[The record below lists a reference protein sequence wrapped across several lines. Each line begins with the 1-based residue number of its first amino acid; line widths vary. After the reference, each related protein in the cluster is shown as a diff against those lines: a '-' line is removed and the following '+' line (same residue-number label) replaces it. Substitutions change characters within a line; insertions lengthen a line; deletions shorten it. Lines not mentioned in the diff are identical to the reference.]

1 MVQILVLA
9 IFVAFG
15 VLAVRSY
22 HPEAGPPLPSP
33 TRDRAHWGGFRT
45 ILVPA
50 LAGAEGKEAM
60 PLNKRK
66 PPARPSD
73 QASEDEGV
81 RYRSIKTGGYV
92 SEAYARK
99 HPETVVKETD
109 TPEEE

>member
-1 MVQILVLA
+1 
-9 IFVAFG
+9 
-15 VLAVRSY
+15 
-22 HPEAGPPLPSP
+22 
-33 TRDRAHWGGFRT
+33 
-45 ILVPA
+45 VPA
-50 LAGAEGKEAM
+50 LAEAEGKEAM